1 MVPTESMI
9 GAATDPWNP
18 LEISGHSR
26 RPVSSRMRNCWRPF
40 ALIWPAHGLDNLFI
54 ARGQEAPD
62 GDAEALVVGQGW
74 Q

>member
-1 MVPTESMI
+1 MTERVPSPLSAYGRPNGAES
-9 GAATDPWNP
+9 
-18 LEISGHSR
+18 
-26 RPVSSRMRNCWRPF
+26 
-40 ALIWPAHGLDNLFI
+40 LDNLFI